1 MANTTQKHTPL
12 ILDVGPL
19 HQKKMRQ
26 RQRLKTEGN
35 DMDMTDNWEKSAE
48 NKEKPVYCRRRLD
61 AGKD

>member
-19 HQKKMRQ
+19 HQKTRQ

-35 DMDMTDNWEKSAE
+35 DMT
-48 NKEKPVYCRRRLD
+48 
-61 AGKD
+61 